1 MVRLFSHC
9 TKNTTSKN
17 QVEKYFTIIMMIQKQ
32 SKVHKAHFNLVGINH
47 KQLVNL
53 CENLLNS
60 TEIVQEKFLMKNCSC
75 LFNIPTA
82 TQK

>member
-1 MVRLFSHC
+1 MNMSMDRKWSDW
-9 TKNTTSKN
+9 
-17 QVEKYFTIIMMIQKQ
+17 

-60 TEIVQEKFLMKNCSC
+60 TEIVQEKILMKNCSC

>member
-1 MVRLFSHC
+1 MNMSMDRKWSDW
-9 TKNTTSKN
+9 
-17 QVEKYFTIIMMIQKQ
+17 

-60 TEIVQEKFLMKNCSC
+60 TEIVQEKF
-75 LFNIPTA
+75 
-82 TQK
+82 